1 MFFDY
6 GSYEYYIRPGFTD
19 MRCGS
24 DSLARIVMEETG
36 SEVYS
41 RKMFLFL
48 AKNRR
53 TLAVLVWDRNGFWLM
68 RKKLQSGTFPWPGNC
83 SQAMTLKYDDIR
95 RLLDGND
102 IFRMIPDEPYMLRD
116 KRV

>member
-1 MFFDY
+1 
-6 GSYEYYIRPGFTD
+6 
-19 MRCGS
+19 
-24 DSLARIVMEETG
+24 MEETG

-68 RKKLQSGTFPWPGNC
+68 RKKLQSGTFLSVVWIDSC
-83 SQAMTLKYDDIR
+83 TVRTK
-95 RLLDGND
+95 
-102 IFRMIPDEPYMLRD
+102 
-116 KRV
+116 

>member
-19 MRCGS
+19 MRRGS

-36 SEVYS
+36 SEVYY

-68 RKKLQSGTFPWPGNC
+68 KKELQSGTFPWPGNC

>member
-24 DSLARIVMEETG
+24 DSLARIAMEETG

-53 TLAVLVWDRNGFWLM
+53 TLAVLVWDRNG
-68 RKKLQSGTFPWPGNC
+68 

-102 IFRMIPDEPYMLRD
+102 IFRMIPDDPYMLRD